1 MVNKYPNSGL
11 LNTNSYKNSE
21 KQPDFKGSIKMNRT
35 VLKQLM
41 METTEEDIEIKLSA
55 WNMQGSRGPFMR
67 LAWDSYKKPEQPK
80 PQLPTTAVEP
90 EDIDELPF

>member
-1 MVNKYPNSGL
+1 MENKYPNSGL

-21 KQPDFKGSIKMNRT
+21 KQPDFKGSIKMSRS

-41 METTEEDIEIKLSA
+41 IDNHGEDIEIKLSA
-55 WNMQGSRGPFMR
+55 WNMNGARGPFMR

-80 PQLPTTAVEP
+80 PVQAPLIDTPD
-90 EDIDELPF
+90 EDLPF

>member
-80 PQLPTTAVEP
+80 PQPPTTAVEP

>member
-67 LAWDSYKKPEQPK
+67 LAWDSYKKPDQPK

-90 EDIDELPF
+90 EDTEDLPF

>member
-67 LAWDSYKKPEQPK
+67 LAWDSYKKPDQPK
-80 PQLPTTAVEP
+80 PQLQPTAVAP
-90 EDIDELPF
+90 EDNEDLPF